1 MSLPPN
7 FGQAFD
13 LSSLTK
19 PKVDSTTPLPGIEVS
34 VENLSSEILPLSLV
48 RPIIVLMW
56 SPRSAESVEMIKVLG
71 KLEIDYKGAFA
82 LARVD
87 IEAHPQVAQAFQTK
101 AVPYAVAIIAE
112 QMVPLFEQSY
122 PEAQVRM
129 VMDKVLTLASEQ
141 GIGQAPVEQ
150 MEAEEIEA
158 MDALEAGNYV
168 AAEAAYKKWLSRK
181 PSENLAKLGLAQT
194 QLLMRTEGLE
204 LSEVIDQSALNPSD
218 IALQL
223 KAADV
228 EIVNG
233 GVEAAFARLI
243 HAVRATSGEERTKV
257 KDHLLNLFALVDQSD
272 PRLVAARKELASAL
286 F

>member
-19 PKVDSTTPLPGIEVS
+19 PKVDPSTPMAGIEVS
-34 VENLSSEILPLSLV
+34 VENLSSDILPLSLV
-48 RPIIVLMW
+48 RPVIVLMW
-56 SPRSAESVEMIKVLG
+56 SPRSSESAEMIKVLG
-71 KLEIDYKGAFA
+71 KLEIDYKEAFS

-101 AVPYAVAIIAE
+101 TVPYAVAIIAE

-129 VMDKVLTLASEQ
+129 VIDKVLTLASEQ
-141 GIGQAPVEQ
+141 GVGQAPVEH

-158 MDALEAGNYV
+158 MEALEAGNYA
-168 AAEAAYKKWLSRK
+168 AAEVAYKKWLSRK
-181 PSENLAKLGLAQT
+181 PAENLAKLGLAQT

-204 LSEVIDQSALNPSD
+204 LNQVIDESTKNPTD

-228 EIVNG
+228 EMVNG
-233 GVEAAFARLI
+233 GVEAAFTRLL
-243 HAVRATSGEERTKV
+243 HAVRATAGDDRNKV
-257 KDHLLNLFALVDQSD
+257 KDHLLNLFALVDPSD

>member
-19 PKVDSTTPLPGIEVS
+19 PKVDPSTPMAGIEVS
-34 VENLSSEILPLSLV
+34 VENLSSDILPLSLV
-48 RPIIVLMW
+48 RPVIVLMW
-56 SPRSAESVEMIKVLG
+56 SPRSPESAEMIKVLG
-71 KLEIDYKGAFA
+71 KLEIDYKEAFS

-101 AVPYAVAIIAE
+101 TVPYAVAIIAE

-129 VMDKVLTLASEQ
+129 VIDKVLTLASEQ
-141 GIGQAPVEQ
+141 GVGQAPAEH

-158 MDALEAGNYV
+158 MEALDAGNY
-168 AAEAAYKKWLSRK
+168 AGAEVAYKKWLSRK
-181 PSENLAKLGLAQT
+181 PAENLAKLGLAQT

-204 LSEVIDQSALNPSD
+204 LNQVIDESTKNPGD

-228 EIVNG
+228 EMVNG
-233 GVEAAFARLI
+233 GVEAAFTRLL
-243 HAVRATSGEERTKV
+243 HAVRATAGDDRNKV
-257 KDHLLNLFALVDQSD
+257 KDHLLNLFALVDPSD

>member
-19 PKVDSTTPLPGIEVS
+19 PKVDPSTPLPGIEVS
-34 VENLSSEILPLSLV
+34 VDNLSSDILPLSLV
-48 RPIIVLMW
+48 RPVIVLMW
-56 SPRSAESVEMIKVLG
+56 SPRSPESVEMVKVLG
-71 KLEIDYKGAFA
+71 KLEIDYKGAFS

-101 AVPYAVAIIAE
+101 TVPYAVAIIAE

-129 VMDKVLTLASEQ
+129 VMDKVLTLASQQ

-181 PSENLAKLGLAQT
+181 PAENLAKLGLAQT

-204 LSEVIDQSALNPSD
+204 LSEVIEQSALNPSD
-218 IALQL
+218 IQLQL

-243 HAVRATSGEERTKV
+243 HAVRATSGDDRTKV
-257 KDHLLNLFALVDQSD
+257 KDHLINLFALVDQSD

>member
-19 PKVDSTTPLPGIEVS
+19 PKVDPSTPLPGIEVS
-34 VENLSSEILPLSLV
+34 VDNLSSDILPLSLV
-48 RPIIVLMW
+48 RPVIVLMW
-56 SPRSAESVEMIKVLG
+56 SPRSPESVEMVKVLG
-71 KLEIDYKGAFA
+71 KLEIDYKGAFS

-101 AVPYAVAIIAE
+101 TVPYAVAIIAE

-129 VMDKVLTLASEQ
+129 VMDKILTLASEQ

-181 PSENLAKLGLAQT
+181 PAENLAKLGLAQT

-204 LSEVIDQSALNPSD
+204 LSEVIEQSALNPSD
-218 IALQL
+218 IQLQL

-243 HAVRATSGEERTKV
+243 HAVRATSGDERTTV
-257 KDHLLNLFALVDQSD
+257 KDHLINLFALVDQSD

>member
-19 PKVDSTTPLPGIEVS
+19 PKVDPTTPLPGIEVS
-34 VENLSSEILPLSLV
+34 VENLSSDILPLSLV

-243 HAVRATSGEERTKV
+243 HAVRATSGDERTKV

>member
-19 PKVDSTTPLPGIEVS
+19 PKVDPTTPLPGIEVS
-34 VENLSSEILPLSLV
+34 VENLSSDILPLSLV
-48 RPIIVLMW
+48 RPVIVLMW

-129 VMDKVLTLASEQ
+129 VMDKILTLASEQ

-243 HAVRATSGEERTKV
+243 HAVRATSGDERTKV

>member
-19 PKVDSTTPLPGIEVS
+19 PKVDPTTPLPGIEVS
-34 VENLSSEILPLSLV
+34 VENLSSDILPLSLV
-48 RPIIVLMW
+48 RPVIVLMW

-71 KLEIDYKGAFA
+71 KLEVDYKGAFA

-112 QMVPLFEQSY
+112 QMVPLFEQTY

-129 VMDKVLTLASEQ
+129 VMDKVLTLASDQ
-141 GIGQAPVEQ
+141 GIGQTPVEQ

-228 EIVNG
+228 EMVNG

-243 HAVRATSGEERTKV
+243 HAVRVTSGDERTKV
-257 KDHLLNLFALVDQSD
+257 KDHLLNLFTLVDQSD

>member
-19 PKVDSTTPLPGIEVS
+19 PKVDPSVPMPGIEIS
-34 VENLSSEILPLSLV
+34 VENLSSDILPLSLI
-48 RPIIVLMW
+48 RPVIVVMW
-56 SPRSAESVEMIKVLG
+56 SPRSAESAEMVKVLG
-71 KLEIDYKGAFA
+71 KLEIDYKQAFA
-82 LARVD
+82 IARVD

-101 AVPYAVAIIAE
+101 SIPYAVAIIAE
-112 QMVPLFEQSY
+112 QMVPLFEQTY

-129 VMDKVLTLASEQ
+129 VIDKVLTLASEQ

-158 MDALEAGNYV
+158 LEALEAGNYL
-168 AAEAAYKKWLSRK
+168 AAEVAYKKWLSRK
-181 PSENLAKLGLAQT
+181 PSENLAKIGLAQT
-194 QLLMRTEGLE
+194 QLLIRTEGLE
-204 LSEVIDQSALNPSD
+204 LDAVISESTKIPGD

-228 EIVNG
+228 EMVNG
-233 GVEAAFARLI
+233 GVEAAFTRLL
-243 HAVRATSGEERTKV
+243 HAVRATAGDDRAKV
-257 KDHLLNLFALVDQSD
+257 KDHLLNLFALVDPSD

>member
-19 PKVDSTTPLPGIEVS
+19 PKVDPSTPLPGIEVS
-34 VENLSSEILPLSLV
+34 VENLSSDILPLSLV
-48 RPIIVLMW
+48 RPVIVLMW
-56 SPRSAESVEMIKVLG
+56 SPRSKESLEIVKILG
-71 KLEIDYKGAFA
+71 KLEVDYKGAFA
-82 LARVD
+82 LAHVD

-129 VMDKVLTLASEQ
+129 VLDKVLTLASEQ

-158 MDALEAGNYV
+158 MEALEAGNYV

-204 LSEVIDQSALNPSD
+204 LSAVIDQSALNPSD
-218 IALQL
+218 ITLQL

-243 HAVRATSGEERTKV
+243 HAVRATSGDERTKV